1 MKKINTKKLKAEMVL
16 ARKKA
21 KESFAKARTKLMHA
35 EKQVVNY
42 VEKNPKKAAAIAAG
56 VGAAIGAAI
65 ALAAKRRK

>member
-1 MKKINTKKLKAEMVL
+1 MKKIDTKKLKAEM
-16 ARKKA
+16 ASAKKKA
-21 KESFAKARTKLMHA
+21 KATFAKAKSQLMNA

-42 VEKNPKKAAAIAAG
+42 VDNNPKKAAAIAAG